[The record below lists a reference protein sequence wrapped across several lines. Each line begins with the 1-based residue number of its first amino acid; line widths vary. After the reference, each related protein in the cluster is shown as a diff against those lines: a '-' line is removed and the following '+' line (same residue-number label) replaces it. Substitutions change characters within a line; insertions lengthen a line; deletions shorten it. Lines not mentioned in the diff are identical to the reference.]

1 MPATGTLGPV
11 TIYAIPRGCLFDQ
24 VNGRVTGPNGELDP
38 LLQEIQPHVGTPPLG
53 MFPAP
58 IEQRDELEPPL
69 PVTLDLE
76 AEPVVR
82 LDRWRDRKREDEPP
96 GVA

>member
-1 MPATGTLGPV
+1 MWGRRHLG
-11 TIYAIPRGCLFDQ
+11 CFQ
-24 VNGRVTGPNGELDP
+24 
-38 LLQEIQPHVGTPPLG
+38 
-53 MFPAP
+53 P